1 MPESSAKQVAASSAS
16 SNGSA
21 GSGDGES
28 SSATDVTAQRR
39 HLLCEAAR
47 SVFTEKGWA
56 RARTRDIA
64 QEAGVTE
71 TVLYRYFP
79 SKDALFEAAILEPL
93 EGLVAD
99 LTELEPS
106 YETVTLRDRAPIS
119 DKVNAAMHLRL
130 VEIAPLLCIA
140 LFSDSEK
147 GKLFYQDRVVPSLQ
161 AASAFF
167 STTLRP
173 KAREAVPPEDLIII
187 LLGMH
192 FAVATQQMLSDEPVD
207 IALLAR
213 TFTEIM
219 AFGLTRAAA
228 PKTATKK

>member
-1 MPESSAKQVAASSAS
+1 MANPDVDGQLEVEPVAMSEVALK
-16 SNGSA
+16 
-21 GSGDGES
+21 
-28 SSATDVTAQRR
+28 RR

-47 SVFTEKGWA
+47 KVFTEKGWA

-79 SKDALFEAAILEPL
+79 SKEALFEAAILEPL
-93 EGLVAD
+93 EALVAD
-99 LTELEPS
+99 LTELIPS
-106 YETVTLRDRAPIS
+106 YITVNPRNRAPIS
-119 DKVNAAMHLRL
+119 NRVNEAMHQRL

-147 GKLFYQDRVVPSLQ
+147 GKAFYQERVVPSLRE
-161 AASAFF
+161 ASNFF

-192 FAVATQQMLSDEPVD
+192 FAVATQEMLSDQPVD
-207 IALLAR
+207 PTLLAR
-213 TFTEIM
+213 TFTEVM
-219 AFGLTRAAA
+219 AFGLPRSAGA
-228 PKTATKK
+228 KKSGKK